1 MKITPSYTKG
11 HRYYWVHAASLACDF
26 LGVPM
31 TALHLYRKKPKNP
44 GFQRVSLEVIRTKRE
59 CEQLDRKWQ
68 RRRAK
73 FAKQLA
79 AHVAAKAKEA
89 KP

>member
-1 MKITPSYTKG
+1 MKISPNYTKG
-11 HRYYWVHAASLACDF
+11 SKYYWVHAASLACDC

-31 TALHLYRKKPKNP
+31 TALHLYLKKPKEA
-44 GFQRVSLEVIRTKRE
+44 GFHRVSLEVIRTPRE
-59 CEQLDRKWQ
+59 CKKLERRWQ
-68 RRRAK
+68 HQRAR

-79 AHVAAKAKEA
+79 AHVATKAKEA